1 MTMKLLG
8 SKRGATSEVFK
19 LALAI
24 IVVAALLSIF
34 AVFFADVRE
43 SGQASIN
50 ATSTALEDFSRKI
63 ANRTAGF

>member
-1 MTMKLLG
+1 MIWNR
-8 SKRGATSEVFK
+8 RGATSEVFK

-24 IVVAALLSIF
+24 IVIAALLALF
-34 AVFFADVRE
+34 AVLLSNVRE

-50 ATSTALEDFSRKI
+50 ATASALETFSEKI